1 MLTFDAGAETLSGLP
16 AQQAAERLHQLGV
29 AAIGANHGAGI
40 QAALAARSEMDGNG
54 LPLAA
59 MPNIGLASMAG
70 NRSIYP
76 HASPEYFAEFA
87 AHARNLGARVIGGC
101 CGTTPT
107 EIAAI
112 ASAVK
117 EEREPSA
124 PLVFAEREVHVTVPE
139 EREETDLACA

>member
-1 MLTFDAGAETLSGLP
+1 FDAGAETLSGLS
-16 AQQAAERLHQLGV
+16 AARAAERLRDLGV

-40 QAALAARSEMDGNG
+40 QAALAALSEMDGNG

-70 NRSIYP
+70 NRIIYP

-107 EIAAI
+107 ATAAI
-112 ASAVK
+112 APAVK
-117 EEREPSA
+117 AEREPTA
-124 PLVFAEREVHVTVPE
+124 PLVLAEREGQVAVPE
-139 EREETDLACA
+139 Q